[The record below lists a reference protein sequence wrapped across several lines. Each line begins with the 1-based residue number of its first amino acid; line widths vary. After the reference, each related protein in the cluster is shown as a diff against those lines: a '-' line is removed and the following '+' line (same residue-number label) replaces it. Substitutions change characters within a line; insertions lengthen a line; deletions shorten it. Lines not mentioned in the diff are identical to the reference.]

1 MVRKAGRRQK
11 RVDVLLVGE
20 LDDLR
25 CVREQEAL
33 GADHHREHERLGD
46 SVAAEDAVED
56 LLDGGAVELGS
67 DVFGG
72 SSNSTVEG
80 SGVPATQARDVAAF
94 NSVEL
99 AGSNN
104 VVIRVGEKQS
114 VVVRADDNLLDRV
127 TTEVQ
132 SGKLVIAN
140 TPGSF
145 TTKSPMSVEVNVPTL
160 NALTLSGSGNI
171 VVSGIE
177 AESLKVTLPGS
188 GTLTGSGTATRLDVT
203 VSGSGTVQFTRLVA
217 NDVRAVVSGSGSI
230 FITAT
235 KTSRCL
241 RIRIWRN
248 PLRGQ
253 SAGRDEERHRD
264 GRDHRELVRQRRV
277 GSGPAVRRISPG
289 QRIRAVADDLI

>member
-1 MVRKAGRRQK
+1 MTVAPTSVHPRPEKHRSRW
-11 RVDVLLVGE
+11 VLVAIL
-20 LDDLR
+20 
-25 CVREQEAL
+25 AL
-33 GADHHREHERLGD
+33 FLGGLA
-46 SVAAEDAVED
+46 VA
-56 LLDGGAVELGS
+56 LLYHF

-72 SSNSTVEG
+72 SSNSSTSTTEG
-80 SGVPATQARDVAAF
+80 SGVPATQSRAVAAF

-104 VVIRVGEKQS
+104 VVIRVSERKS
-114 VVVRADDNLLDRV
+114 VVVKADDNLLNRV
-127 TTEVQ
+127 TTKVQ
-132 SGKLVIAN
+132 SGKLVVAN

-160 NALTLSGSGNI
+160 NALTLTGSGNI

-217 NDVRAVVSGSGSI
+217 NDAQAVVSGSGTI

-235 KTSRCL
+235 KTLDASV
-241 RIRIWRN
+241 
-248 PLRGQ
+248 
-253 SAGRDEERHRD
+253 S
-264 GRDHRELVRQRRV
+264 
-277 GSGPAVRRISPG
+277 GSGAILYTGNPQDVTKSVTGKGAITGS
-289 QRIRAVADDLI
+289 

>member
-1 MVRKAGRRQK
+1 MTVAPTSVHPGRGQHRS
-11 RVDVLLVGE
+11 RWVLVAIL
-20 LDDLR
+20 
-25 CVREQEAL
+25 AL
-33 GADHHREHERLGD
+33 LLGGLA
-46 SVAAEDAVED
+46 VA
-56 LLDGGAVELGS
+56 LLYQL

-72 SSNSTVEG
+72 SSSPTNEG
-80 SGVPATQARDVAAF
+80 SGVAATQARNVAAF

-145 TTKSPMSVEVNVPTL
+145 RTNSPMSVEVNVPSLT
-160 NALTLSGSGNI
+160 ALTLRGSGNI
-171 VVSGIE
+171 VVEGIE
-177 AESLKVTLPGS
+177 AETLKMSLPGS
-188 GTLTGSGTATRLDVT
+188 GMLTGSGTAKRLDVT

-230 FITAT
+230 FVTAT
-235 KTSRCL
+235 GSL
-241 RIRIWRN
+241 DASVSGDGAILYAGN
-248 PLRGQ
+248 PQDVTKSVTGTG
-253 SAGRDEERHRD
+253 AITG
-264 GRDHRELVRQRRV
+264 G
-277 GSGPAVRRISPG
+277 
-289 QRIRAVADDLI
+289 

>member
-1 MVRKAGRRQK
+1 MTVAPTSVHPGREQHRS
-11 RVDVLLVGE
+11 RWVLVAILAFLVGG
-20 LDDLR
+20 LT
-25 CVREQEAL
+25 VAL
-33 GADHHREHERLGD
+33 LYHF
-46 SVAAEDAVED
+46 
-56 LLDGGAVELGS
+56 

-72 SSNSTVEG
+72 SANSTTEG

-104 VVIRVGEKQS
+104 VVIHVGEKQS
-114 VVVRADDNLLDRV
+114 VVVSADDNLVESV

-145 TTKSPMSVEVNVPTL
+145 TTKSPTRVEINVPTL
-160 NALTLSGSGNI
+160 NALTLAGSGNI

-217 NDVRAVVSGSGSI
+217 NDAQAVVSGSGTI
-230 FITAT
+230 FITTT
-235 KTSRCL
+235 KTLDASV
-241 RIRIWRN
+241 
-248 PLRGQ
+248 
-253 SAGRDEERHRD
+253 S
-264 GRDHRELVRQRRV
+264 
-277 GSGPAVRRISPG
+277 GSGAILYAGNPQDVTKSVTGNGAITGS
-289 QRIRAVADDLI
+289 